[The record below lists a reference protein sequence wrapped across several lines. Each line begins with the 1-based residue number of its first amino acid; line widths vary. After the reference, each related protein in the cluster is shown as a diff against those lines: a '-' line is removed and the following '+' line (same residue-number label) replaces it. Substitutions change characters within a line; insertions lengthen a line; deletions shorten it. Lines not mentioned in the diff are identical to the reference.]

1 MSDKKTI
8 EDKIIDDAVESYSPK
23 KEESII
29 RRLPRKLERLQ
40 NNSAFKSLRFL
51 IQTVQT
57 LFEMLKTRE
66 FSLSFSTKAMIVA
79 ALTYFILP
87 TDLTPDFIPLIG
99 YIDDTAVIMA
109 LLRRIGNEVQRFE
122 EWKLSIK
129 DTP

>member
-57 LFEMLKTRE
+57 LFEMLMTRE

-122 EWKLSIK
+122 EWKLSKK

>member
-23 KEESII
+23 KEEGII

-40 NNSAFKSLRFL
+40 NSSAFKSLRFL
-51 IQTVQT
+51 LQTVQT

-66 FSLSFSTKAMIVA
+66 FNVSFSTKAMIVA

-87 TDLTPDFIPLIG
+87 TDLTPDFIPFIG
-99 YIDDTAVIMA
+99 YIDDTAVIVA

-122 EWKLSIK
+122 EWKLSK
-129 DTP
+129 SSTL